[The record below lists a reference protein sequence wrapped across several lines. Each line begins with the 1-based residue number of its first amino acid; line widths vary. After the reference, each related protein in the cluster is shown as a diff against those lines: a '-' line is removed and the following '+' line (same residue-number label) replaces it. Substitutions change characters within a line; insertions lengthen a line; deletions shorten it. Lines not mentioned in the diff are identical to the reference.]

1 MSLCAA
7 GESLRRAPLP
17 ALLVAGFGGS
27 GKHQVIEA
35 LLAHRAADEP
45 WALIAPAGLLGAA
58 RFTDAEGVLLET
70 VAPGCPCCTG
80 LTPFSAGLTSLLRK
94 LRDKPV
100 TRLLIEGGSEGH
112 IGSVARLLA
121 RPEFAP
127 HVRLTHALAVIDPA
141 WLANPQAAAREALA
155 ALAGE
160 ADSLVAAPWN
170 ENAQA
175 RSEFRDF
182 VDRAAPSRPWTALTG
197 GRLDADFAL
206 AALSIPTSQGT
217 S

>member
-1 MSLCAA
+1 M
-7 GESLRRAPLP
+7 RTPLP

-35 LLAHRAADEP
+35 LLAGRPAAEQ

-58 RFTDAEGVLLET
+58 RFSGVAADGLTVET

-80 LTPFSAGLTSLLRK
+80 LTPFSAGLVALLRK

-112 IGSVARLLA
+112 IESVARLLA
-121 RPEFAP
+121 RAEFTA
-127 HVRLTHALAVIDPA
+127 HVRLTHALAVVDPA
-141 WLANPQAAAREALA
+141 WLANPQPAAQTALA
-155 ALAGE
+155 ELVGA

-170 ENAQA
+170 ENARE

-182 VDRAAPSRPWTALTG
+182 AARFAPPKPWSVLED
-197 GRLDADFAL
+197 GRLEADFVQAV
-206 AALSIPTSQGT
+206 LSTQTFQGIR
-217 S
+217 

>member
-1 MSLCAA
+1 MNP
-7 GESLRRAPLP
+7 PLP
-17 ALLVAGFGGS
+17 AIFVAGFGGT

-35 LLAHRAADEP
+35 LLAQRPAAEQ

-58 RFTDAEGVLLET
+58 RFSGAPADGVKMET

-80 LTPFSAGLTSLLRK
+80 LTPFSAGLVTLLRK

-112 IGSVARLLA
+112 IESVARLLQQ
-121 RPEFAP
+121 PQFSP
-127 HVRLTHALAVIDPA
+127 HVFLAHALAVIDPA
-141 WLANPQAAAREALA
+141 WLANPSAAAQEALA
-155 ALAGE
+155 GLAGA

-170 ENAQA
+170 ENAPA

-182 VDRAAPSRPWTALTG
+182 AGRFAPSRPWTALEG
-197 GRLDADFAL
+197 VRLEADFVQAV
-206 AALSIPTSQGT
+206 LSTQTFQGT
-217 S
+217 R